1 MKKLK
6 KIFSLILVVCLGM
19 SVLLTMVGC
28 QKRKAL
34 QDYNYTESDRVVELR
49 LTNGESVRL
58 GFGQNTVTVYDSY
71 LYHSSVYEIAEFIC
85 VFVQEKG
92 REISRTARE
101 IAGEIKLHNLLYVV
115 GYQCEHTKDT
125 DVDYT
130 ADKRWYVNLASLVLG

>member
-1 MKKLK
+1 
-6 KIFSLILVVCLGM
+6 M

-28 QKRKAL
+28 QKRKTL

-130 ADKRWYVNLASLVLG
+130 ADKRWYVNLASVVLG